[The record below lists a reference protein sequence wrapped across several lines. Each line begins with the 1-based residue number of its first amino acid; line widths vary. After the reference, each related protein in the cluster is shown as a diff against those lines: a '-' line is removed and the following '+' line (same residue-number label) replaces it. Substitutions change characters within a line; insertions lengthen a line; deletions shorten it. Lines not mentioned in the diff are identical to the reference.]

1 MKISKIILY
10 NEPSVPEI
18 DIKNVEK
25 FIVNTFQIKTEI
37 RNNIF
42 ENLNE
47 KMCKNIASS
56 RIFNL
61 KKKFEKHIPSIEE
74 ILIESENK
82 DMSNREEM
90 TLYDGIEL
98 NKIITELIPSSD
110 IMQEHG

>member
-18 DIKNVEK
+18 DITNVEK
-25 FIVNTFQIKTEI
+25 FIVNTFQIKTEV

-47 KMCKNIASS
+47 NMYENIASS
-56 RIFNL
+56 RIFDL
-61 KKKFEKHIPSIEE
+61 KKMFQRHIPSREE

-82 DMSNREEM
+82 DMSNRE
-90 TLYDGIEL
+90 
-98 NKIITELIPSSD
+98 
-110 IMQEHG
+110 